1 MAEPQ
6 LVADCCSAMMA
17 ASDLPVTVKCR
28 IGIDDMDPDAG
39 LDQFVDRVPMPGL
52 KIFYLHA
59 RKAWLKGLSPKE
71 NRDIPPLDYDR
82 ARRLAMRRDDLG
94 VILNG
99 GLETK
104 AQIAT
109 EITGFAG
116 VMLGRA
122 AYRTPYV

>member
-1 MAEPQ
+1 MIWIPRQ
-6 LVADCCSAMMA
+6 
-17 ASDLPVTVKCR
+17 
-28 IGIDDMDPDAG
+28 G
-39 LDQFVDRVPMPGL
+39 LDQFVDRVADAGV

-71 NRDIPPLDYDR
+71 NRAIPPLDYDR

-122 AYRTPYV
+122 AYRTPYFLTEIANDVFGATPPSRRQVAEAMA